1 MVKGRAA
8 LSANCRLQ
16 CYIRMTLWKCITFFS
31 TQPFQP
37 SSKAPLLHCYRNTSR
52 GEFDL
57 CAFPMSPP
65 SLSSSVEHNFS
76 LFSPSPRHCISAVTS
91 RRPATRC
98 PLKHPRTWRAC
109 REHLHSGGGK
119 AEICSL
125 VFFFSLENILLED
138 KCFIQGDIQV
148 HSKCRDYTHTEWK
161 TSSVGSMLYSYISCQ
176 TNKRSENHK

>member
-76 LFSPSPRHCISAVTS
+76 LSHRL
-91 RRPATRC
+91 PATVSLRWPPDDPPLVAHSNTRGRDAPAGNISTQEGEKQKYVALFFFFHLKIFYLRINVLYKVTFRC
-98 PLKHPRTWRAC
+98 TA
-109 REHLHSGGGK
+109 S
-119 AEICSL
+119 AEI
-125 VFFFSLENILLED
+125 
-138 KCFIQGDIQV
+138 
-148 HSKCRDYTHTEWK
+148 THTQWK
-161 TSSVGSMLYSYISCQ
+161 TSSVSSMLYSYISCQ

>member
-76 LFSPSPRHCISAVTS
+76 LSHRL
-91 RRPATRC
+91 PATVSLRWPPDDP
-98 PLKHPRTWRAC
+98 PLVA
-109 REHLHSGGGK
+109 HSNTRGRDAPAGNISTQEGEK
-119 AEICSL
+119 QKYVAL
-125 VFFFSLENILLED
+125 FFFFSLENILLED

-148 HSKCRDYTHTEWK
+148 HSKCRDYTHRVENIQCRFN
-161 TSSVGSMLYSYISCQ
+161 VIFLYFMSHQQKVRKS
-176 TNKRSENHK
+176 

>member
-76 LFSPSPRHCISAVTS
+76 LSHRL
-91 RRPATRC
+91 PATVSLRWPPDDP
-98 PLKHPRTWRAC
+98 PLVA
-109 REHLHSGGGK
+109 HSNTRGRDAPAGNISTQEGEK
-119 AEICSL
+119 QKYVAL
-125 VFFFSLENILLED
+125 YFFFSLENILLED

-161 TSSVGSMLYSYISCQ
+161 TSSVGSMLYSYISCH